1 MSDES
6 RVRSAS
12 QVLLPLFEVIQLPA
26 ELSVELSL
34 SPVEVGL
41 LLRGQEAIIESVSL
55 EGASLPEHPLE
66 ASDLTRCQAA
76 IAGATVNA
84 TLLVTEVI
92 VDAEVDGI
100 GVELL
105 EDA

>member
-26 ELSVELSL
+26 DLSVELSL

-41 LLRGQEAIIESVSL
+41 LLGGEESIIEGVSL
-55 EGASLPEHPLE
+55 EGASLPEHPFE
-66 ASDLTRCQAA
+66 ASDLTWRQAA
-76 IAGATVNA
+76 IESASVNA
-84 TLLVTEVI
+84 TLLITEVI
-92 VDAEVDGI
+92 VDAEVDWV

-105 EDA
+105 KDA